1 MILVYIFCMIIECY
15 GYYVYN
21 SKWKIDILIKIN
33 NLFINICIFY
43 LILLAIDIHI
53 NDQKNI

>member
-1 MILVYIFCMIIECY
+1 MIIECY